1 VSSNDLTPVDASSR
15 RHYDTDG
22 ENHSGGP
29 TMRAGGPASY
39 SVLTPTMMSSAGRQS
54 PAKIIAAEA
63 SLCRPIRDSR
73 HDRLLLGFYIHGCDW
88 DMNWVEQLPTPEGV
102 VWLVRSVLPAE
113 LCPPLTRQVYG
124 LLRYLSFDM

>member
-1 VSSNDLTPVDASSR
+1 MDASSR

-29 TMRAGGPASY
+29 TMRAGGPVSCC
-39 SVLTPTMMSSAGRQS
+39 VLYPTVSMMSSAGRQR

-73 HDRLLLGFYIHGCDW
+73 HDRLSHGFQSMDTIGI
-88 DMNWVEQLPTPEGV
+88 
-102 VWLVRSVLPAE
+102 
-113 LCPPLTRQVYG
+113 
-124 LLRYLSFDM
+124 